1 MTFEAYHQYFESII
15 QKSAAEHTAPYN
27 NPDYFDYTR
36 LNWSRMNR
44 WLKTGQLTD
53 AMTEAV
59 KAIDAAQEWIIITEP
74 WCGDAAH
81 SVPFFEMISRLN
93 PLITVSYEL
102 RDSEPFRINKYLTN
116 GGKSIPKLVIRDANG
131 KDLATWGPRPVAC
144 QEIYSRLT
152 AEKADFEKVKTELQL
167 WYNADKGM
175 GVQEELTALLLNI
188 NRTAAPATLQPA
200 E

>member
-15 QKSAAEHTAPYN
+15 QKNADEHTAPYN

-53 AMTEAV
+53 AVKEVV
-59 KAIDAAQEWIIITEP
+59 KAIDSPQQWIIITEP

-81 SVPFFEMISRLN
+81 SVPFLEMISRLN

-102 RDSEPFRINKYLTN
+102 RDSEPFRINDYLTN
-116 GGKSIPKLVIRDANG
+116 GGKSIPKLVIRDSEG
-131 KDLATWGPRPVAC
+131 KDLATWGPRPAAC
-144 QEIYSRLT
+144 QEIYSKLT
-152 AEKADFEKVKTELQL
+152 AEKADFEKVKTELQH
-167 WYNADKGM
+167 WYNADKGV
-175 GVQEELTALLLNI
+175 GVQEELSNLLVNI
-188 NRTAAPATLQPA
+188 NRSATLQPA